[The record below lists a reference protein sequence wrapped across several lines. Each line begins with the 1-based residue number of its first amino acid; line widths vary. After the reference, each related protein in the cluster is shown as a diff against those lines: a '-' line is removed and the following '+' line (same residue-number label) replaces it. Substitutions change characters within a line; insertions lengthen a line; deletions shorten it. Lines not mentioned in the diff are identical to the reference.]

1 MYSGGELGK
10 NDLKYCNSSV
20 CIVTF
25 NYYCDE
31 QWQCI
36 VNGDQVLIIFNWS
49 KPSVKQVSWILDI
62 YN

>member
-1 MYSGGELGK
+1 M
-10 NDLKYCNSSV
+10 
-20 CIVTF
+20 TF

-62 YN
+62 YNYHLFLLTAFIDETIG